1 MSTNGHKESSPF
13 VEVYDTTLR
22 DGTQMEGMSLSC
34 DDKLRIAEYL
44 DLLGVAFIEGGWP
57 GSNPKD
63 VEFFE
68 RAKDIAWKN
77 VTIAAFG
84 STCRAQLN
92 AEDDKQL
99 QTLLA
104 AETPVCTL
112 FGKTWNVHVTEV
124 LRTNLDE
131 NLRMIE
137 ESVSFLRQSDR
148 RVIYD
153 AEHFFD
159 GYKSDAEYSLETLR
173 AASRGG
179 AETLALCDTNGGSMP
194 WEVQEIVEVVREALP
209 DARLGIHAHNDS
221 ECGVANSV
229 AAIRAGA
236 RHVQGTINGYGERC
250 GNANLC
256 AVIPDAA
263 LKLGMPCLPQGGLEQ
278 LYDLAHFVAEIANL
292 SPDDHAAYVGRSAFA
307 HKGGVHV
314 SAIRRYPESY
324 EHITP
329 ALVGNESRVVVSE
342 LSGRS
347 NVLSKAEELGLEVNS
362 DHGGRV
368 LEKIKELEAKGF
380 AYEAAEASVALL
392 MARHQTGYVPP
403 FEVLD
408 FQAGVGRRRGGGMYA
423 EATVKVQI
431 GDEIVHTAGEGN
443 GPVSALDS
451 ALRKALRPF
460 FPEVGEMHLSD
471 YKVRI
476 LDGRSGTNAT
486 TRVLIDSQSARDTW
500 STVGASSNIIEAS
513 LQALID
519 SIEYGL
525 TLERARVQKQPGV
538 PAASS

>member
-1 MSTNGHKESSPF
+1 MSNNAPKGPRPV
-13 VEVYDTTLR
+13 VEIYDTTLR

-34 DDKLRIAEYL
+34 DDKLRIAGHL
-44 DLLGVAFIEGGWP
+44 DSVGVAFIEGGWP

-68 RAKDIAWKN
+68 RAKDVDWKN
-77 VTIAAFG
+77 VVIAAFG
-84 STCRAQLN
+84 STCRAEFR

-104 AETPVCTL
+104 AGTPVCTI
-112 FGKTWNVHVTEV
+112 FGKAWDMHVTEV
-124 LRTNLDE
+124 LRVSLEE
-131 NLRMIE
+131 NLRMVE
-137 ESVSFLRQSDR
+137 DSVSYLRRSDR

-159 GYKSDAEYSLETLR
+159 GYKSDPGYALETLR
-173 AASRGG
+173 AAARGG
-179 AETLALCDTNGGSMP
+179 AETLVLCDTNGGSMP
-194 WEVQEIVEVVREALP
+194 WEIEEAVEMVRAALP
-209 DARLGIHAHNDS
+209 EARLGIHAHNDG
-221 ECGVANSV
+221 ECGVANSL
-229 AAIRAGA
+229 AAVRAGA
-236 RHVQGTINGYGERC
+236 YHVQGTINGYGERC

-256 AVIPDAA
+256 AIIPDVE
-263 LKLGMPCLPQGGLEQ
+263 LKLGLRCLPDGGLAQ

-292 SPDDHAAYVGRSAFA
+292 SPNDHAAYVGRSAFA

-314 SAIRRYPESY
+314 AAIRRHPSSY
-324 EHITP
+324 EHIDPTI
-329 ALVGNESRVVVSE
+329 VGNESRVVVSE

-347 NVLSKAEELGLEVNS
+347 NLLSKAEQFGLEVGS
-362 DHGGRV
+362 DRGGRV
-368 LEKIKELEAKGF
+368 LEQIKELEAKGF

-392 MARHQTGYVPP
+392 MARQQPDYRPP
-403 FEVLD
+403 FELLD
-408 FQAGVGRRRGGGMYA
+408 FQAGVGRRRGGGMFA

-431 GDEIVHTAGEGN
+431 GDEVVHTAGEGN

-460 FPEVGEMHLSD
+460 FPEVAEMHLSD

-476 LDGRSGTNAT
+476 LDGRSGTGAT
-486 TRVLIDSQSARDTW
+486 TRVLIDSQSAHDTW

-525 TLERARVQKQPGV
+525 TLERARLEKKPGAT
-538 PAASS
+538 AART